1 VGNYYYLISSLPEL
15 ILDSGKR
22 VITFKEFI
30 EFCFEQLNEKE
41 FNKLKKIFIF
51 NDIKNSVFHKEKNFK
66 YLVPS
71 FYSEEEFKENLKDT
85 DTFFPFMAEYFY
97 HNKSEK
103 RIYPKM
109 LKIDEIIMLFYQY
122 IDNFPNDL
130 LKKYFMFELDLC
142 NALTALSLRAN
153 QITDPDKIIVYTDE
167 SKAFIKSTAIDFG
180 LSQHLEY
187 LNKLLD
193 AYKTGDLI
201 KIEKT
206 VENIKWQWLEENAEE
221 LEFSFNFICSYTI
234 KLLSVERWHNL
245 TDKRGEEVLNNIMGN
260 ISNSVNFENF

>member
-1 VGNYYYLISSLPEL
+1 MGNYYYLISSLPDL
-15 ILDSGKR
+15 ILDSGKS
-22 VITFKEFI
+22 VITLKEFI
-30 EFCFEQLNEKE
+30 EFCSEQLNEKE

-66 YLVPS
+66 YLIPS

-97 HNKSEK
+97 HDKSDK

-109 LKIDEIIMLFYQY
+109 LKTDELILLFYEY
-122 IDNFPNDL
+122 IDNLPGDL

-153 QITDPDKIIVYTDE
+153 EITDPDKIIIYTDE
-167 SKAFIKSTAIDFG
+167 SKAFLKSTAADYG

-187 LNKLLD
+187 LNKLVD
-193 AYKTGDLI
+193 VYKTGDLI

-206 VENIKWQWLEENAEE
+206 VESIKWQWLEENAEE
-221 LEFSFNFICSYTI
+221 FEFSFNFLCSYAI
-234 KLLSVERWHNL
+234 KLLSVERWYHL
-245 TDKRGEEVLNNIMGN
+245 TDKSGDEVLNNIMGN
-260 ISNSVNFENF
+260 ISNSVNFQNF